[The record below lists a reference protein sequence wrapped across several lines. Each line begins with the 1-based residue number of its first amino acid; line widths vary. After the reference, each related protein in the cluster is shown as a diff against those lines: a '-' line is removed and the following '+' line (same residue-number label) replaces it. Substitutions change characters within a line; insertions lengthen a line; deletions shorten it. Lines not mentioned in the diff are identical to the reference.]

1 MVPADD
7 EHTGSTEAT
16 RNTNKK
22 EREPARLTPIPGWL
36 MKWWIPILL
45 ALILL
50 AAGCFLAAIWRMP
63 LRPVSWWKI
72 NLYWPP
78 SWPFNYHW
86 PSKDAMAL
94 CATIAGAGFAFSAW
108 QQRSHDNA
116 ARERERTTNTQRE
129 EFWHRRNTAYALLST
144 NSIYEQQEGVCRYLE
159 LADEL
164 NKRSQNNATSIQI
177 FNASILSALCT
188 HIRHLGA
195 PPPQFIGDEI
205 ARGELQNLILQNIL
219 KRVNTNLAGYW
230 DGLAIDLTNVTFL
243 TTVSIVN
250 FTSKSEIHLNKS
262 NFKQKVNIE
271 ITNSVTFYWKECSF
285 LSKLEMTGKST
296 DPGQKKPLLLND
308 NLPQKINLWKFKNI
322 AFCILEDLE
331 HQITPGRPFPTK
343 SYPSFENCDF
353 LRPKATQQNLTE
365 VSVEADTEIFNES
378 EASAPPD
385 NFIWAAISFNFELL
399 DKNANILYFSDCK
412 FARANPLK
420 YWNVSHTCFTRCNI
434 TQCVETDQK
443 NIAPFDF
450 EFIDCHF
457 ASHTNDEALTT
468 AQK

>member
-7 EHTGSTEAT
+7 EHMDSTEAT
-16 RNTNKK
+16 SDTNKK
-22 EREPARLTPIPGWL
+22 EREPARLTPMPGWL

-50 AAGCFLAAIWRMP
+50 AAGWLLASIWRMP
-63 LRPVSWWKI
+63 PRPVLWWTI
-72 NLYWPP
+72 NPYWPP

-116 ARERERTTNTQRE
+116 ARELERATETL
-129 EFWHRRNTAYALLST
+129 WHRRNTAYALLSA

-164 NKRSQNNATSIQI
+164 NKRSQKNATPIQI
-177 FNASILSALCT
+177 FNASILSALCI
-188 HIRHLGA
+188 HIRYLGA

-219 KRVNTNLAGYW
+219 KRVNTNLGGYW
-230 DGLAIDLTNVTFL
+230 DGLAIDLTNITFL

-250 FTSKSEIHLNKS
+250 FTSKSKIYLNKS

-285 LSKLEMTGKST
+285 LSKLEMIGKST
-296 DPGQKKPLLLND
+296 DPRQQKPLLLND

-322 AFCILEDLE
+322 AFCISEDLE
-331 HQITPGRPFPTK
+331 HQIAPGRPLPTK
-343 SYPSFENCDF
+343 SYPSFEKCDF
-353 LRPKATQQNLTE
+353 LRPKATQQNPTE
-365 VSVEADTEIFNES
+365 VSADADTEIFDES
-378 EASAPPD
+378 EAPAPPD

-399 DKNANILYFSDCK
+399 DKKVDTILYFSDCN
-412 FARANPLK
+412 FARVNPLE
-420 YWNVSHTCFTRCNI
+420 YWNASHTYFTRCNI
-434 TQCVETDQK
+434 TQGVETEQK

-450 EFIDCHF
+450 EFIDCNF

-468 AQK
+468 AQKW

>member
-7 EHTGSTEAT
+7 EHTDSTEADS
-16 RNTNKK
+16 NTSTK
-22 EREPARLTPIPGWL
+22 ELNSGRLTPMPDYL
-36 MKWWIPILL
+36 MKWWVPFGLAGLLL
-45 ALILL
+45 AICTPI
-50 AAGCFLAAIWRMP
+50 AF
-63 LRPVSWWKI
+63 WWGGH
-72 NLYWPP
+72 
-78 SWPFNYHW
+78 FHW
-86 PSKDAMAL
+86 PSADGISV
-94 CATIAGAGFAFSAW
+94 CITIAGAALAVSTW
-108 QQRSHDNA
+108 QQRNDDNA
-116 ARERERTTNTQRE
+116 ARELERTTNTQRE
-129 EFWHRRNTAYALLST
+129 EFWHRRNSAYALLSA

-164 NKRSQNNATSIQI
+164 NKRSQKNATSIQI
-177 FNASILSALCT
+177 FNASILSALCI
-188 HIRHLGA
+188 HIRYLGA

-205 ARGELQNLILQNIL
+205 ARGELQNLILENIL
-219 KRVNTNLAGYW
+219 KRVNTNLGGYW
-230 DGLAIDLTNVTFL
+230 DGLAIDLTNITFL

-250 FTSKSEIHLNKS
+250 FTSKSKIYLNKS
-262 NFKQKVNIE
+262 NFKHKVNIE

-296 DPGQKKPLLLND
+296 DPRQQKPLLLND
-308 NLPQKINLWKFKNI
+308 NLPQITNLWKFKNI

-331 HQITPGRPFPTK
+331 HQIPAGRPLPNK

-353 LRPKATQQNLTE
+353 LRPKATQQNPTE
-365 VSVEADTEIFNES
+365 VSADADTEIFEES
-378 EASAPPD
+378 EEPAPPD

-399 DKNANILYFSDCK
+399 DKKVNILYFSDCQ

-443 NIAPFDF
+443 KIAPFDF
-450 EFIDCHF
+450 EFIDCNF

-468 AQK
+468 DQKW